1 TIRPNAAP
9 TPAAAPA
16 PLALIDRYHNDGDPQ
31 ETTVRIENET
41 APFKVATDVVVVG
54 SVWAPNLKPTRQ
66 TDATFEVGTVK
77 KTVRVIGDRT
87 CEHRTGQSPRVSDP
101 EPFVEMP
108 CQYDRAYG
116 GVDETSSPGMV
127 FMYPR
132 NPRGTGFVLQNAA
145 EKVNG
150 LRLPNFEDP
159 TDLLTPDRL
168 VLGDPMRWSGM
179 PLPQGFGWFPKIAYP
194 RSEEHT
200 SE

>member
-1 TIRPNAAP
+1 MPPPPANPHWPTDGTAAVVPTTDAERQPVFVVLAKRTYTIRPNAAP

-54 SVWAPNLKPTRQ
+54 SVWAPRLRPTRQ
-66 TDATFEVGTVK
+66 TDATLEVGTAK

-108 CQYDRAYG
+108 CQYD
-116 GVDETSSPGMV
+116 
-127 FMYPR
+127 
-132 NPRGTGFVLQNAA
+132 
-145 EKVNG
+145 
-150 LRLPNFEDP
+150 
-159 TDLLTPDRL
+159 
-168 VLGDPMRWSGM
+168 
-179 PLPQGFGWFPKIAYP
+179 
-194 RSEEHT
+194 
-200 SE
+200 